1 MSYILQLTSS
11 AILMAIG
18 KDLKKLLSKQH
29 RKEETHQSMASTG
42 TRPDLGMI
50 DYRRY
55 PAFSRGSIEDVDQDQ
70 VLDRDL
76 FAQGKQLSHCS
87 NYY

>member
-1 MSYILQLTSS
+1 
-11 AILMAIG
+11 
-18 KDLKKLLSKQH
+18 
-29 RKEETHQSMASTG
+29 MASTG